1 MRNIWLQQGN
11 EYRIG
16 PDSMHVRDML
26 PVGVFHIAEDP
37 RTDELSLVYQSD
49 SFTLP
54 EKIYG
59 METDFIDH
67 VIKTYKATER
77 NLGVMLTGYQGT
89 GKTLTGKILA
99 NKLHLPVIVVDH
111 PYRKLTD
118 FLNAIPH
125 ECIIFFDEF
134 EKVYNK
140 EETTTLLSCIDGA
153 KTNDVQKVFILTTN
167 SLDIDSNFFSRPSR
181 IRYKKE
187 FYSIPKSVIEAYC
200 KDHLQ
205 NQEAL
210 NVILTYC
217 AVIEIMTMDILA
229 SLVDEMNIHPDM
241 TPKDLRLIFNAQLA
255 SYNVVYSY
263 IGFYLTSEY
272 NATNVRQS
280 LNFEELNKLMQE
292 MRQMHKTVLKS
303 GKDPYECD
311 EIKDMIRQ
319 KIKYHH
325 GDIYNHVYCI
335 YDRGACIDDDIT
347 AGAAGEFIKLQG
359 DGLII
364 EPYNPVTQTIFTYNY
379 KANMVNIFYIKSNL
393 SEGEMQLISQ

>member
-1 MRNIWLQQGN
+1 MRNVWLQQGN
-11 EYRIG
+11 EYGIG
-16 PDSMHVRDML
+16 SDNMHVRDML

-59 METDFIDH
+59 METDFINH
-67 VIKTYKATER
+67 VIKTYKATEK
-77 NLGVMLTGYQGT
+77 NLGVLLTGYQGT

-111 PYRKLTD
+111 PYRKLPD

-134 EKVYNK
+134 EKVYKK

-153 KTNDVQKVFILTTN
+153 KTNDIQKVFILTTN

-200 KDHLQ
+200 KDHLR

-217 AVIEIMTMDILA
+217 AGIEIMTMDILA
-229 SLVDEMNIHPDM
+229 SLVEELNIHPDM
-241 TPKDLRLIFNAQLA
+241 TPKDLRAIFNAQLA
-255 SYNVVYSY
+255 SYNIVYSY
-263 IGFYLTSEY
+263 IGFNLTSEY
-272 NATNVRQS
+272 NATNVRQA

-292 MRQMHKTVLKS
+292 MRQMYKAALKS

-325 GDIYNHVYCI
+325 GDIYNRVYCI
-335 YDRGACIDDDIT
+335 HERGACIEDDIT
-347 AGAAGEFIKLQG
+347 TGAVGEFIELQG

-364 EPYNPVTQTIFTYNY
+364 EPYNPVTRTVFTYNY
-379 KANMVNIFYIKSNL
+379 KGNILNIFYIKSNL